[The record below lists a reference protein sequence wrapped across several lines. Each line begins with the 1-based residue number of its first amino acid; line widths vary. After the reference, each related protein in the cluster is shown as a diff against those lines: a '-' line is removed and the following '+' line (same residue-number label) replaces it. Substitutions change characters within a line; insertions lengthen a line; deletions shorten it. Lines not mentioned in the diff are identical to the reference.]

1 MVDLTQQSLNIE
13 WIYRDLASPKPPA
26 QPQPECV
33 YKVSVRGSTQL
44 TAPVRSQR
52 QNVVIIRAPLRL
64 FAAELRTKVPTRNGL
79 RSDGTI
85 CPRKTW
91 IEIHRACGRRKKKS
105 EMTSNTGAGW
115 AGPSSVTAQY
125 ETLRRA
131 ALGQAE
137 PAWSGLEHRGGT
149 TRAKATDDVKTP
161 AVILSR
167 RCSATQKRSRA
178 CRARLD

>member
-91 IEIHRACGRRKKKS
+91 IEIHRACGRRKKKIRDDIEHGS
-105 EMTSNTGAGW
+105 WLGGAVKCYGPVRNSTQSRTRSGRTS
-115 AGPSSVTAQY
+115 
-125 ETLRRA
+125 
-131 ALGQAE
+131 
-137 PAWSGLEHRGGT
+137 LEWT
-149 TRAKATDDVKTP
+149 
-161 AVILSR
+161 
-167 RCSATQKRSRA
+167 
-178 CRARLD
+178 